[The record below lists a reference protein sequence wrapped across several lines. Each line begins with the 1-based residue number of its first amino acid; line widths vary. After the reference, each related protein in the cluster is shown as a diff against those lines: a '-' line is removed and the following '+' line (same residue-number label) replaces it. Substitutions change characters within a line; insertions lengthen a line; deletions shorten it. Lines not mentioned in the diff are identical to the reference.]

1 MPVALSENEN
11 VAIKEFQKRILERFG
26 KASVILF
33 GSKARGEG
41 DYYSD
46 LDIIVLLEQEP
57 DISIEEEIID
67 IGFDIELKYD
77 VVLGIIVHSKAFWNS
92 KGVLMPIYKEIEKD
106 GIEI

>member
-1 MPVALSENEN
+1 M
-11 VAIKEFQKRILERFG
+11 
-26 KASVILF
+26 F

-41 DYYSD
+41 NCYSD
-46 LDIIVLLEQEP
+46 LDILVLLNQEP
-57 DISIEEEIID
+57 NISVEEEIID

-77 VVLGIIVHSKAFWNS
+77 VVIGILVHSKTFWNS